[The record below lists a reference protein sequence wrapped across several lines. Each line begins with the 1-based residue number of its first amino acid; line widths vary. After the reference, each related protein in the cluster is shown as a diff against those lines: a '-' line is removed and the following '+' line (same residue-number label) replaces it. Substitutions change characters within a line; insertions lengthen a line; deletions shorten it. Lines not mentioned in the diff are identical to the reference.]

1 MPKDSALRTPH
12 PALRI
17 CFFGTYEQNYVRNR
31 TLIDGLLKHGWSVQE
46 CHVPVWEKERNK
58 TGNYLGSLS
67 LFIRGMEV
75 VLAYI
80 RLLFKYLFTVRPY
93 DIMMVGYIG
102 HLDMPLAWLLT
113 RLPRR
118 PLVFSPLIS
127 LYDTL
132 VDDRRSF
139 VEASPMGRFLR
150 WLDRRTCSISDLI
163 LLDTDA
169 HISYF
174 VDTFGLPRD
183 KFVRVFVGADETVF
197 TPVRPPPVTPH
208 PTAPFRILF
217 VGKFTPLHGLDTIIR
232 AAALMKD
239 RTDIVFD
246 MIGSGQLSDEIHALA
261 GQEALSSVQ
270 FTDWVEYDQLPE
282 RITQADVCLGIF
294 GTTAKTDRVIPT
306 KVFATLA
313 MGKPLITGDSVAIR
327 ELLTDGENAVLC
339 PRGDTEAL
347 SCAIRRVL
355 EDRMLMDRIAEG
367 GRQVYLAHA
376 SEAQIG
382 QTVADA
388 LRELTNTC

>member
-12 PALRI
+12 SALRV

-58 TGNYLGSLS
+58 TGNYLGPLS

-80 RLLFKYLFTVRPY
+80 RLLLKYLFTVGPY

-118 PLVFSPLIS
+118 SLVFSPLIS

-139 VEASPMGRFLR
+139 AEGTLMSRFLK
-150 WLDRRTCSISDLI
+150 WLDRRTCSIADLI

-169 HISYF
+169 HIGYF

-197 TPVRPPPVTPH
+197 TPVRTPPVTPH
-208 PTAPFRILF
+208 PDAPFRILF

-239 RTDIVFD
+239 RTDVVFD
-246 MIGSGQLSDEIHALA
+246 MIGSGQLSDEIHTLA
-261 GQEALSSVQ
+261 DQEALSSVQ
-270 FTDWVEYDQLPE
+270 FTDWVEYDQLPQ
-282 RITQADVCLGIF
+282 RIVQADVCLGIF
-294 GTTAKTDRVIPT
+294 GTTAKTDRVIPA

-313 MGKPLITGDSVAIR
+313 MRKPLITGDSVAIK

-339 PRGDTEAL
+339 PIGDAEAL
-347 SCAIRRVL
+347 SHAIRRVL

-388 LRELTNTC
+388 LRELINTC

>member
-12 PALRI
+12 SALRV

-58 TGNYLGSLS
+58 TGNYLGPLS

-80 RLLFKYLFTVRPY
+80 RLLLKYLFTVGPY

-118 PLVFSPLIS
+118 SLVFSPLIS

-139 VEASPMGRFLR
+139 AEGTLMSRFLK
-150 WLDRRTCSISDLI
+150 WLDRRTCSIADLI

-169 HISYF
+169 HIGYF

-197 TPVRPPPVTPH
+197 TPVRTPPVTPH
-208 PTAPFRILF
+208 PDAPFRILF

-239 RTDIVFD
+239 RTDVVFD
-246 MIGSGQLSDEIHALA
+246 MIGSGQLSDEIHTLA
-261 GQEALSSVQ
+261 DQEALSSVQ
-270 FTDWVEYDQLPE
+270 FTDWVEYDQLPQ
-282 RITQADVCLGIF
+282 RIVQADVCLGIF
-294 GTTAKTDRVIPT
+294 GTTAKTDRVIPA

-313 MGKPLITGDSVAIR
+313 MRKPLITGDSVAIK

-339 PRGDTEAL
+339 PRGDAEAL
-347 SCAIRRVL
+347 SHAIRRVL

-388 LRELTNTC
+388 LRELINTC

>member
-12 PALRI
+12 SALRV
-17 CFFGTYEQNYVRNR
+17 CFFGTYEQNHVRNR

-58 TGNYLGSLS
+58 TGNYLGPLS

-80 RLLFKYLFTVRPY
+80 RLLLKYLFTVGPY

-118 PLVFSPLIS
+118 SLVFSPLIS

-139 VEASPMGRFLR
+139 AEGTLMSRFLK
-150 WLDRRTCSISDLI
+150 WLDRRTCSIADLI

-169 HISYF
+169 HIGYF

-197 TPVRPPPVTPH
+197 TPVRTPPVTPH
-208 PTAPFRILF
+208 PDAPFRILF

-239 RTDIVFD
+239 RTDVVFD
-246 MIGSGQLSDEIHALA
+246 MIGSGQLSDEIHTLA
-261 GQEALSSVQ
+261 DQEALSSVQ
-270 FTDWVEYDQLPE
+270 FTDWVEYDQLPQ
-282 RITQADVCLGIF
+282 RIVQADVCLGIF
-294 GTTAKTDRVIPT
+294 GTTAKTDRVIPA

-313 MGKPLITGDSVAIR
+313 MRKPLITGDSVAIK

-339 PRGDTEAL
+339 PIGDAEAL
-347 SCAIRRVL
+347 SHAIRRVL

-388 LRELTNTC
+388 LRELINTC